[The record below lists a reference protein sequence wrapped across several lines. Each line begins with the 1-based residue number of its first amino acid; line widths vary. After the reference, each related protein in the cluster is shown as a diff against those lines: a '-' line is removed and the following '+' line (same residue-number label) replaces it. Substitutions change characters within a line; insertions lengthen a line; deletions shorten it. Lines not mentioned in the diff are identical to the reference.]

1 MLFFEFLL
9 ILGLIAFCKFC
20 IKKIRALHNLLLGC
34 TFLSSGGFLLF
45 GFFIEFFIRARWDIV
60 NILSEVFTRF
70 VTRYGL
76 NNGWSNQIGGY
87 NTKLTF
93 FLERFLG
100 AGCSLGSAFF
110 LGAALFFG
118 FS

>member
-1 MLFFEFLL
+1 MSCLLFLGCGLLGCSLPSGGLFLFGLLLFVCSASDGIFMLFFEFLL

-45 GFFIEFFIRARWDIV
+45 GFFIEFFIRASWDIV
-60 NILSEVFTRF
+60 NILGKVFTRF

-76 NNGWSNQIGGY
+76 NNG
-87 NTKLTF
+87 
-93 FLERFLG
+93 
-100 AGCSLGSAFF
+100 
-110 LGAALFFG
+110 
-118 FS
+118 